1 MGSKSQASFVPLR
14 RSCGFSPCT
23 SLRGL
28 ESSSVAVGVQNGMS
42 HEESGNMS
50 AFNLVQGEQGESQS
64 TNNNAVTTEYW
75 LDKGKCDR
83 LHTGTCLAFCATK
96 IVVSLSAS
104 DDVSVVSFKQV
115 KIVASHV
122 DADKVINLDY
132 PGLFN
137 NVSVTYMILYS
148 IKG

>member
-1 MGSKSQASFVPLR
+1 
-14 RSCGFSPCT
+14 
-23 SLRGL
+23 
-28 ESSSVAVGVQNGMS
+28 
-42 HEESGNMS
+42 
-50 AFNLVQGEQGESQS
+50 
-64 TNNNAVTTEYW
+64 
-75 LDKGKCDR
+75 
-83 LHTGTCLAFCATK
+83 
-96 IVVSLSAS
+96 VVSLSAS